1 MSRAVSIPIML
12 YNSVW
17 GTVAASPEAQVE
29 LTDRGYI
36 QYVKEC
42 TGIVTMQ
49 QTMGLGR
56 RPARRSSTAWR
67 TRRSRPSFS
76 ARPAGAAAPRRVIP
90 SSASSCSTW
99 SRRAGSRR
107 RGTSGSASSRCTV
120 FLEGGKGIQLMKY
133 ASKLQG
139 IPIGTARK
147 SRASLTQAEKQ
158 KMERMLKDLEVL

>member
-1 MSRAVSIPIML
+1 ML

-17 GTVAASPEAQVE
+17 GTVAASPEAQLE
-29 LTDRGYI
+29 LTERGYI

-49 QTMGLGR
+49 QTMGLVGDR
-56 RPARRSSTAWR
+56 LSVFNGMEDSAFPAFVLGSTGWCSG
-67 TRRSRPSFS
+67 T
-76 ARPAGAAAPRRVIP
+76 AAVIP
-90 SSASSCSTW
+90 ELCIKLFDLVQEGRIKEARDLW
-99 SRRAGSRR
+99 LRIVPL
-107 RGTSGSASSRCTV
+107 TV

-147 SRASLTQAEKQ
+147 SRANLTSAEKQ